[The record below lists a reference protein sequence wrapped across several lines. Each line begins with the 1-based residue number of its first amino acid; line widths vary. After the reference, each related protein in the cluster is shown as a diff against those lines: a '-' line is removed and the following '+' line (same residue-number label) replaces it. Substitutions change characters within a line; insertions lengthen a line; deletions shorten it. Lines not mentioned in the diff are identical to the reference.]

1 MNKPNDTSTNVLAI
15 CNMNILFIYTYI
27 GISGSAHDAKVLVL
41 AMKGPHQFPT
51 AEYYLGDSGHPLQPG
66 FFTLYRGERYQPR
79 QYNKASPPSSFKEMF
94 NKMTFFATI
103 CY

>member
-27 GISGSAHDAKVLVL
+27 GILGSAHDAKVLVL

-51 AEYYLGDSGHPLQPG
+51 AEYYLGDSGHPLQLDFLLCIEG
-66 FFTLYRGERYQPR
+66 KDISLD
-79 QYNKASPPSSFKEMF
+79 N
-94 NKMTFFATI
+94 TI
-103 CY
+103 KLVRPVVLKKCLTK